1 MKTRS
6 LKKYQLIILLSVIAV
21 GMIFIKINQKDNNET
36 EQKVIQISPT
46 QTPTPTEVA
55 IDPRYPLWDRLP
67 YSGTGFT
74 VEKYVS
80 PKKLAV
86 KAKGLDRTIVAREVF
101 KWLKSFGE
109 AGEGHELSI
118 TY

>member
-1 MKTRS
+1 MKKRS
-6 LKKYQLIILLSVIAV
+6 LKKYQLIIILTVIAV
-21 GMIFIKINQKDNNET
+21 GMTVVKINQKNEET
-36 EQKVIQISPT
+36 ITQDPIQISPT
-46 QTPTPTEVA
+46 LTPTPTTIA
-55 IDPRYPLWDRLP
+55 TDPRYPLWDKLP

-109 AGEGHELSI
+109 IGEGHEISI